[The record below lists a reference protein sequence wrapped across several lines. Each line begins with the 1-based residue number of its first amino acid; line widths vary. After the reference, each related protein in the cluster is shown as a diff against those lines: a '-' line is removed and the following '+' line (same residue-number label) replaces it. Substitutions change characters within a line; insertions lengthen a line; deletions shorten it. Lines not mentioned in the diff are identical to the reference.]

1 MFKQYRKIESGEFF
15 VVALDTSSG
24 GMDYT
29 AAQFLS
35 KTKVDVPMV
44 YHSRETT
51 SASLKPVSDTLERI
65 YDATGVKPVVAVERQ
80 NGGSFLVD
88 QLMVMNRANKYDIF
102 RMPRAGNVE
111 HQDPVH
117 YGWDTTTATRPKML
131 QDLKEAIDSR
141 VIGLYDESTIN
152 ELFSFVIV
160 QTSSSWKAQAEVGA
174 HDDLVMAL
182 AIAWQMYQ
190 TCTPPIGAMEAKR
203 IMEQFPK
210 EPWRQRSWY

>member
-1 MFKQYRKIESGEFF
+1 MVKQYRTIQKGEFF
-15 VVALDTSSG
+15 VVAVDTSSG
-24 GMDYT
+24 GLDYT

-35 KTKVDVPMV
+35 KTKTDVPLV

-51 SASLKPVSDTLERI
+51 SASLKPISDTLERL
-65 YDATGVKPVVAVERQ
+65 YDETGVKPIVAIERQ

-111 HQDPVH
+111 PQEAVH

-131 QDLKEAIDSR
+131 QDLKEAVDSR
-141 VIGLYDESTIN
+141 SIGIYDKDTIN
-152 ELFSFVIV
+152 ELFSFVVV
-160 QTSSSWKAQAEVGA
+160 QTSSSWKAQAEQGA

-182 AIAWQMYQ
+182 AIAWQEHQ
-190 TCTPPIGAMEAKR
+190 ICRIPEPIFDSEIPDDTRLFNQG
-203 IMEQFPK
+203 F
-210 EPWRQRSWY
+210 Y